1 LDQQTKGE
9 SQMWTSQ
16 ELKNFGRY
24 LAITPKHALGKV
36 NPPGAYDARGG
47 ARDHG
52 FDHRLN
58 RSHFSKGGA
67 FAHDEGERGQGR
79 DTVLAAMSH
88 LAAKLSVQDWAQ
100 FQQVLCGGET
110 AEDDEP
116 EVTGRPEGSEAM
128 DRLPAKLRQRVETAA
143 ADERRGAA
151 RSFSEMYPESRPITT
166 VSGSSPRA
174 LF

>member
-1 LDQQTKGE
+1 
-9 SQMWTSQ
+9 MWTSR
-16 ELKNFGRY
+16 ELKSFTRY

-36 NPPGAYDARGG
+36 NPAGAYDARGG

-67 FAHDEGERGQGR
+67 FAYDEGERGPGGAA
-79 DTVLAAMSH
+79 VLAAMQH
-88 LAAKLSVQDWAQ
+88 LASKLSVQDWAQ
-100 FQQVLCGGET
+100 FQRVLCGGET

-116 EVTGRPEGSEAM
+116 EIAGRSGEAM
-128 DRLPAKLRQRVETAA
+128 DKLPASLRRRVETAA
-143 ADERRGAA
+143 ADQRRAA
-151 RSFSEMYPESRPITT
+151 TTSFGEMFPEAKPVASAGGPD
-166 VSGSSPRA
+166 SPRA